1 MPRTLLPL
9 HPAPPPPSGAEIFV
23 LCPTPTCSGYVSVI
37 LGDGSLEEA
46 QDEALC
52 TACTL
57 ELMAKRRTAAA

>member
-1 MPRTLLPL
+1 
-9 HPAPPPPSGAEIFV
+9 V